1 MVASGR
7 GAQLGIL
14 FRDASAIELLNHVD
28 TLVMDKTG
36 TLTLGKPTL
45 HRVWVAN
52 HYSTEQVLELAAGLE
67 EGSEHPLAR
76 AVVLGARARK
86 IAIAPIADFV
96 TRTGLGVEGR
106 FGEKHLALGNA
117 QLMSTLKI
125 DTTDLTAEVEAARRE
140 GHTIMYLS
148 VDSTLAGAIS
158 VGDAIKDTA
167 AAALDS
173 LRDDGLELVMLTG
186 DHKTTAHAVAAR
198 LGIQEV
204 IAEVRPK
211 DKADAIGYL
220 QSQGANVAMAGDG
233 INDAPALAKANVGI
247 AMGTG
252 TDIAM
257 ESAQVTLVKGD
268 LRGILR
274 ARRLSRAT
282 VRNIRQNLVFAFGY
296 NTLGIPIAAGVLF
309 PWTGW
314 LLSPLLAALAMS
326 FSSVSVIMNAL
337 RLRGVAV
344 RD

>member
-1 MVASGR
+1 
-7 GAQLGIL
+7 
-14 FRDASAIELLNHVD
+14 
-28 TLVMDKTG
+28 
-36 TLTLGKPTL
+36 
-45 HRVWVAN
+45 
-52 HYSTEQVLELAAGLE
+52 
-67 EGSEHPLAR
+67 
-76 AVVLGARARK
+76 
-86 IAIAPIADFV
+86 
-96 TRTGLGVEGR
+96 
-106 FGEKHLALGNA
+106 
-117 QLMSTLKI
+117 
-125 DTTDLTAEVEAARRE
+125 
-140 GHTIMYLS
+140 
-148 VDSTLAGAIS
+148 
-158 VGDAIKDTA
+158 
-167 AAALDS
+167 
-173 LRDDGLELVMLTG
+173 
-186 DHKTTAHAVAAR
+186 VAAR

-268 LRGILR
+268 LRGITR

-296 NTLGIPIAAGVLF
+296 NMLGIPIAAGVLF

-314 LLSPLLAALAMS
+314 LLSPLVAALAMS

-337 RLRGVAV
+337 RLRGVV
-344 RD
+344 VND